1 MELELIMIA
10 AAERKLVRELQE
22 RRAFSTS
29 TAIPL
34 DPGRRLRR
42 RRLERLVRRGVV
54 REARPGHYW
63 LETSA
68 WEASVARDRMLRLAA
83 LALLLAGA
91 ALWYVTQRG

>member
-1 MELELIMIA
+1 MELELMMIA
-10 AAERKLVRELQE
+10 AVERKLVRELQE

-34 DPGRRLRR
+34 DPGRLIRR
-42 RRLERLVRRGVV
+42 RRLDRLVRTGVV

-63 LETSA
+63 LDPSA
-68 WEASVARDRMLRLAA
+68 WEEYEARKRMLRLVA

-91 ALWYVTQRG
+91 ALWFFTQRG